1 MKTRLLRKL
10 RQEAEKRIGVFKDR
24 DEYLV
29 IIDTTLSPNVYS
41 WTGVEWESWKFEFLE
56 EGIKTIEEAQALCK
70 RHRRRFIVVEAN
82 ELWTG
87 KYRRKRKKSKYE
99 S

>member
-1 MKTRLLRKL
+1 M

-29 IIDTTLSPNVYS
+29 IIDTTISPNVYS
-41 WTGVEWESWKFEFLE
+41 WTE

-99 S
+99 N